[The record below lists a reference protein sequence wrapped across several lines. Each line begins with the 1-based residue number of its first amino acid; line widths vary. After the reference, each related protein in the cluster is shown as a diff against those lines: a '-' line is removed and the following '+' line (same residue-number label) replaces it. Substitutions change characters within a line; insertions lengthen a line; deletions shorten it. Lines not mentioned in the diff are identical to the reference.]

1 MNPIVNPLFFYFAM
15 VVDSLCCV
23 ICIFGASILIILA
36 VAALLCLITYIEY
49 DGEIEDNYTFLANMK
64 IVKRSIVISI
74 ILWTIFIFIPSKE
87 VLIEMEVAKYA
98 TPDNIKSIITEI
110 VSTVKEMIN

>member
-1 MNPIVNPLFFYFAM
+1 MNPIVNPLFFYFAS
-15 VVDSLCCV
+15 VVDSVCCV
-23 ICIFGASILIILA
+23 ISLFGVISLI
-36 VAALLCLITYIEY
+36 ALVITATICLLDYIEY
-49 DGEIEDNYTFLANMK
+49 EGDVEDAYAFCVSKKLLK
-64 IVKRSIVISI
+64 WSLVISI

-98 TPDNIKSIITEI
+98 TPDNIKSVITEI